1 MYYLDLQKLGL
12 SGANP
17 YFSCNRRVSERGR
30 QCGMFQMLLYSI
42 SYFRSCTSL
51 LNKFTKSVFYNGRGG
66 GLTSR
71 GPALVARASLSNE
84 LFKVVYVYSFQLL
97 CFPFMIRFEEV
108 FYLFSF
114 CVEADDNVAGKS

>member
-66 GLTSR
+66 GGSDFLRPRPCS
-71 GPALVARASLSNE
+71 ACIVI
-84 LFKVVYVYSFQLL
+84 K
-97 CFPFMIRFEEV
+97 
-108 FYLFSF
+108 
-114 CVEADDNVAGKS
+114 